1 MASFI
6 FNFNRPLWMKNK
18 RVAWAFLD
26 AKDERTLIHIWHI
39 LRLIASHA
47 CLVTKRCNISSVI
60 EETGDLAQ
68 PLTNGGNSAVL
79 LHFVCELFIQ
89 IQYQ

>member
-18 RVAWAFLD
+18 RVAWGFLD

-39 LRLIASHA
+39 LRLIASLT
-47 CLVTKRCNISSVI
+47 CMSRYQKVQYFVSDRGEWRSCSTINKRQFCR
-60 EETGDLAQ
+60 A
-68 PLTNGGNSAVL
+68 SA
-79 LHFVCELFIQ
+79 FCM
-89 IQYQ
+89 